1 MKNRRKKKYI
11 EAALRQL
18 KPLTKIPAGMR
29 RDMIPLLSDECIHRI
44 CESCQNLVLNTYNFD
59 ESQLKKIKS
68 VLRGSEKQMRLIS
81 KPSSSLLSKRKIL
94 SNDQTGRGVF
104 TLLASAIVPALV
116 AALTKWQLKAF
127 SILQTHIQA
136 FSPAIAEEVLSPTL
150 TKMSWVI
157 WTIPMNKMWK

>member
-116 AALTKWQLKAF
+116 AALTK
-127 SILQTHIQA
+127 
-136 FSPAIAEEVLSPTL
+136 
-150 TKMSWVI
+150 
-157 WTIPMNKMWK
+157 